1 MAPSLTSHEQNVC
14 QGHWKW
20 LSLPS
25 LGEIRELRKNVNKI
39 RAMNFDSL
47 EALAGVTIWKAEGQ
61 IMARE

>member
-25 LGEIRELRKNVNKI
+25 LGEIRELRKNMTK
-39 RAMNFDSL
+39 L
-47 EALAGVTIWKAEGQ
+47 TGVTMGKAEGE